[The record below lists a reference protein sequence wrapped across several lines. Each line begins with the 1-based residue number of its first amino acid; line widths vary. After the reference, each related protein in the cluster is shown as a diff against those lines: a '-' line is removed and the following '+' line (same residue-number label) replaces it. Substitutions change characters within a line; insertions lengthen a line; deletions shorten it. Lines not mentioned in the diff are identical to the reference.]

1 MLTENNMN
9 DKLKK
14 QLAIGTFWS
23 LTGRVGYLIV
33 SLATNIILARLLGPK
48 AFGQIGII
56 MFFIII
62 ARVLTESGL
71 SGALIRKRQ
80 VSEDDY
86 STVFIFN
93 LFVSIILFILIVI
106 TANGIAQFYDDQFL
120 KNLLIV
126 TSLVI
131 IINAFQIV
139 NNAKLV
145 HSLDYRKKSIIEFI
159 AILIASICGI
169 LAAAKF
175 NAGVWAVVMVQL
187 LTSVLITIQLWI
199 HFGLLK
205 NVVFNVNSFKSLYKF
220 GLYTT
225 LASLL
230 NTAFDNVYQL
240 ILGKYFAIQQ
250 TGLFYQAKK
259 LQEVPV
265 GVIQSTTLGVIFASL
280 AKVQDDLNQFS
291 SIYNR
296 IVTLFTIAVGFICLF
311 IFFYAENIILLLY
324 GEEWIGA
331 VFYMKI
337 LIIASFFFM
346 QEMFNRI
353 IFKIFDHTE
362 KILFLEI
369 IKKTFQALTIL
380 IGVIMRRI
388 DVLLYG
394 FLVTSVL
401 SYFINYYWSRKV
413 YDKFS
418 WFEILMIF
426 KVLLIGGC
434 IILLGLLLKN
444 LLQLNGFLSFWLV
457 PLFFVLYICLLQ
469 MMKVSKLMD
478 DFAYLKKLLK
488 SNHVKTD
495 S

>member
-1 MLTENNMN
+1 MN

-23 LTGRVGYLIV
+23 LVGRVGYLIV
-33 SLATNIILARLLGPK
+33 SLVTNIILARMLGPK

-71 SGALIRKRQ
+71 SGALIRKKE
-80 VSEDDY
+80 VSDEDY

-93 LFVSIILFILIVI
+93 LFVSIILFLLIVI
-106 TANGIAQFYDDQFL
+106 SAKFIAQFYDDIFL
-120 KNLLIV
+120 KKLLTA

-139 NNAKLV
+139 NNAKLI
-145 HSLDYRKKSIIEFI
+145 HSLNYRKKSIIEFI
-159 AILIASICGI
+159 ALLVASTCGI
-169 LAAAKF
+169 IAAAKF
-175 NAGVWAVVMVQL
+175 DVGVWAVVTVQL
-187 LTSVLITIQLWI
+187 LTALLITIQLWV
-199 HFGLLK
+199 HLGFLK
-205 NVVFNVNSFKSLYKF
+205 KVVFSVDSFKSLYKF

-280 AKVQDDLNQFS
+280 AKVQDDLEQFS
-291 SIYNR
+291 RMYNR

-331 VFYMKI
+331 VFFMQI
-337 LIIASFFFM
+337 LIVASFFFM

-353 IFKIFDHTE
+353 IFKIFDRTE

-369 IKKTFQALTIL
+369 IKKTFQAITIL
-380 IGVIMRRI
+380 IGILMRRI
-388 DVLLYG
+388 DMLLYG
-394 FLVTSVL
+394 FLLTSIL
-401 SYFINYYWSRKV
+401 SYFINYYYSRKV
-413 YDKFS
+413 FGHFS
-418 WFEILMIF
+418 WFEILTVLKIALIGALTVGIGTCLE
-426 KVLLIGGC
+426 KVLQLDRLSSF
-434 IILLGLLLKN
+434 ILMPILFLNYLGMVRITKIANILETLVSIKEQTKRETNDKKN
-444 LLQLNGFLSFWLV
+444 N
-457 PLFFVLYICLLQ
+457 
-469 MMKVSKLMD
+469 
-478 DFAYLKKLLK
+478 
-488 SNHVKTD
+488 
-495 S
+495 